1 MRTPSVSS
9 NHHALASIGRQN
21 VFGHTMAC
29 LSGPDTY
36 CDPSHLYCNC
46 ELTARARAMV
56 LAAMTSAKRTGAR
69 GTHNQATG

>member
-9 NHHALASIGRQN
+9 DHHALASIGRQN
-21 VFGHTMAC
+21 VFGRTMVC
-29 LSGPDTY
+29 LAGQDSY

-46 ELTARARAMV
+46 ELTARTGAVV
-56 LAAMTSAKRTGAR
+56 LAAMMSAKRTGAR